1 MLFTA
6 AEFWSLDR
14 ILREADSCSQA
25 PSSAS
30 DLPNHTL
37 STSLTSAC
45 CKVLRS
51 PNVSLGFPGG
61 GVVKN
66 RVKILLYHCG
76 KESACQGRK
85 CRRHR
90 FDPWVGKI
98 PWRREWLPTPVLLLG
113 ESHGKRSLGGC
124 SPWSCRELN
133 KTKQLNTHT
142 HCNVYHTF
150 DLFPFVSFFFFLTC
164 DLKEWRVIIG

>member
-6 AEFWSLDR
+6 TEFWSLDR
-14 ILREADSCSQA
+14 ILREADLCSRA

-30 DLPNHTL
+30 DLPDHTL
-37 STSLTSAC
+37 SASLTSAC
-45 CKVLRS
+45 CKVLSS

-61 GVVKN
+61 ALVKN

-90 FDPWVGKI
+90 FDPWVGRSTGGGHSN
-98 PWRREWLPTPVLLLG
+98 PLQYSCLENPQG
-113 ESHGKRSLGGC
+113 QRSLAGC
-124 SPWSCRELN
+124 HPRGCKELDA
-133 KTKQLNTHT
+133 TEVT
-142 HCNVYHTF
+142 
-150 DLFPFVSFFFFLTC
+150 
-164 DLKEWRVIIG
+164 